1 MSAMLQPREPEADG
15 RIDLSAPTR
24 SPWPDDDLA
33 DAPRGTSARAWAL
46 GLVGLMLLG
55 GLVYLGF
62 QSLGQG
68 SSAPKRQTVKIAVL
82 PDTPPPPPPPPKEEI
97 KPQPKPEDAPPQPQE
112 QKVVEAPPEPQQLK
126 MEGAAGDGPSAFGS
140 GSVTREYEKGEIG
153 GGSGGGTV
161 NKLQFS
167 LFTSQLQRHISSAL
181 AKDPTIKLGDYR
193 VRVSVH
199 LDPSGAFR
207 QASLESSTG
216 DAALDRALEA
226 ALMRLPPMRD
236 VPAQLPQPISLRIT
250 NRMTG

>member
-1 MSAMLQPREPEADG
+1 MSAMLQPREPEAFG
-15 RIDLSAPTR
+15 STGSLPPQM
-24 SPWPDDDLA
+24 PWPDEAPA
-33 DAPRGTSARAWAL
+33 DAQRGASVRSWAL
-46 GLVGLMLLG
+46 GVIGLMLLV

-68 SSAPKRQTVKIAVL
+68 SAAPKRQTVKIAVL
-82 PDTPPPPPPPPKEEI
+82 PDTPPPPPPPKEEI

-140 GSVTREYEKGEIG
+140 GSVTREYDKGDIGSG
-153 GGSGGGTV
+153 GGGGGTV
-161 NKLQFS
+161 NKLQFAFFS
-167 LFTSQLQRHISSAL
+167 SQLQRHISSAL
-181 AKDPTIKLGDYR
+181 AKDPAIKLGDYR

-199 LDPSGAFR
+199 LEPSGAFR
-207 QASLESSTG
+207 QVSLESSTG
-216 DAALDRALEA
+216 DLALDRALEA
-226 ALMRLPPMRD
+226 ALMRLPPMKD